1 VLATYLLLDQPLLT
15 Q

>member
-1 VLATYLLLDQPLLT
+1 LLATYLLLDQPLLT